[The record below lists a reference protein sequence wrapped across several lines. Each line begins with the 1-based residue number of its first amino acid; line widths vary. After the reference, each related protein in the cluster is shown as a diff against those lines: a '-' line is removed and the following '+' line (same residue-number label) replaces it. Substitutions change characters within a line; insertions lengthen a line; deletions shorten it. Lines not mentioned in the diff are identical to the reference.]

1 MVKII
6 SCAADPSLNGR
17 MVRIA
22 DSTGSG
28 GTLTFG
34 ETLPAALA
42 SGDTYQLCPGYMMHN
57 HLGYDLDTDA
67 MNPDWDADGGST
79 LRIIDTNPETMDI
92 FVVFE
97 NHAMVS

>member
-1 MVKII
+1 
-6 SCAADPSLNGR
+6 
-17 MVRIA
+17 
-22 DSTGSG
+22 
-28 GTLTFG
+28 
-34 ETLPAALA
+34 
-42 SGDTYQLCPGYMMHN
+42 MMHN